1 MSPRTKQQFEVM
13 REKSR
18 EKILSAALKLFA
30 EKGYETTSVDD
41 VVKRAKVSKGS
52 AYHYFPSKEALLRA
66 VVVNGLSAFGALV
79 ERVESAQSPK
89 EKLAAFI
96 NVSFDL
102 LEADVRVWKLYFSL
116 LTQATLPRSV
126 RKMLEPMVGE
136 MLVYMKTMFEQMGT
150 KDADG
155 EARILA
161 ALIDGVFLHYL
172 LVGSN
177 YPLNEIRQKILS
189 RYI

>member
-30 EKGYETTSVDD
+30 EKGYDTTSVDD
-41 VVKRAKVSKGS
+41 VVKRARISKGS

-66 VVVNGLSAFGALV
+66 VVTNGLSAFGSLV

-136 MLVYMKTMFEQMGT
+136 MLVYMKTLFEQMGT
-150 KDADG
+150 EDADG

-177 YPLNEIRQKILS
+177 YPLSEIRQKILS
-189 RYI
+189 RYV